1 MKKFTLFFGCLLS
14 VAACTS
20 SDKNLQKTETTA
32 PAAETTPATPASTD
46 ATSQAVI
53 VGTITANQEVI
64 TFESLLQNPEQYNNK
79 EILLSA
85 KINAVCQK
93 MGCWVKL
100 EGNTPGGQHIRVS
113 FTDHDNMT
121 APKDCVGKTGIVQG
135 VFSIKEL
142 SVAEA
147 QHFADDEAEAGAE
160 KKTIAAPQKEFGI
173 LASGLKIV
181 GEKSL

>member
-14 VAACTS
+14 ISACTS

-32 PAAETTPATPASTD
+32 TAPETASPETTMANPTVSE
-46 ATSQAVI
+46 QV

-64 TFESLLQNPEQYNNK
+64 TFETLLQNPEQYNTK
-79 EILLSA
+79 EILLSG
-85 KINAVCQK
+85 KINSVCQK

-100 EGNTPGGQHIRVS
+100 EGSTPGGQHIRIS

-121 APKDCVGKTGIVQG
+121 APKDCIGKTGIVQG

-160 KKTIAAPQKEFGI
+160 KKTIVAPQKEFGI